1 MDEGL
6 IVLIIALII
15 VATAVATLITI
26 VDIKGKEIEREKM
39 MDNKVHN
46 TPPITGDLS
55 DEEYKKQV
63 LNMFN
68 LINTNLL
75 DQEIKQNREIE
86 HLKDIRFCV
95 NFIAIIIL
103 IKIIIS
109 IILFIAKVYVGASVA
124 SDLFD
129 ILQMF

>member
-1 MDEGL
+1 MALML
-6 IVLIIALII
+6 IVIFIVILIAYII
-15 VATAVATLITI
+15 V
-26 VDIKGKEIEREKM
+26 DKQEKEKERNDM
-39 MDNKVHN
+39 MDNKIHN
-46 TPPITGDLS
+46 TPPITGDLT

-63 LNMFN
+63 LNMLN

-95 NFIAIIIL
+95 NFIALVIL

-109 IILFIAKVYVGASVA
+109 IILFIVKVYVGANVA

>member
-1 MDEGL
+1 MSAEGML
-6 IVLIIALII
+6 
-15 VATAVATLITI
+15 TLIGLLI
-26 VDIKGKEIEREKM
+26 PIILIAYYIIDKREKEKERNDM
-39 MDNKVHN
+39 MDNKIHN

-63 LNMFN
+63 FNMLN

-95 NFIAIIIL
+95 NFIALVILIRIIL
-103 IKIIIS
+103 AIIVAI
-109 IILFIAKVYVGASVA
+109 FKAYVGANIA
-124 SDLFD
+124 SDLID

>member
-1 MDEGL
+1 MSTEGIL
-6 IVLIIALII
+6 
-15 VATAVATLITI
+15 TLIGLLIPIILVAYYI
-26 VDIKGKEIEREKM
+26 VDKKEKDKERNDM
-39 MDNKVHN
+39 MENKIYN

-63 LNMFN
+63 LNMLN

-95 NFIAIIIL
+95 NFIALVILLSII
-103 IKIIIS
+103 IKIIMV
-109 IILFIAKVYVGASVA
+109 ATGASVI
-124 SDLFD
+124 SNLF
-129 ILQMF
+129 

>member
-1 MDEGL
+1 MMAL
-6 IVLIIALII
+6 MLIIIFIIVLIAYY
-15 VATAVATLITI
+15 I
-26 VDIKGKEIEREKM
+26 VDKQEKEKERDNM
-39 MDNKVHN
+39 MENKIHN

-63 LNMFN
+63 LNMLN

-95 NFIAIIIL
+95 NFIALVIL

-109 IILFIAKVYVGASVA
+109 IILFIAKVYIGASVT

-129 ILQMF
+129 ILQML

>member
-1 MDEGL
+1 MMALML
-6 IVLIIALII
+6 IVIFIVVLIAYC
-15 VATAVATLITI
+15 I
-26 VDIKGKEIEREKM
+26 VDKQEKEKEKEKERNDM
-39 MDNKVHN
+39 MDNKIHN

-63 LNMFN
+63 LNMLN

-95 NFIAIIIL
+95 NFIAIVIL

-129 ILQMF
+129 IIQMF

>member
-1 MDEGL
+1 MSAEGIL
-6 IVLIIALII
+6 
-15 VATAVATLITI
+15 TLIGLLIPIILVAYYI
-26 VDIKGKEIEREKM
+26 VDKKEKEKERDNM
-39 MDNKVHN
+39 MDVKMKN
-46 TPPITGDLS
+46 TPPITGDLT

-63 LNMFN
+63 LNMLN

-75 DQEIKQNREIE
+75 DQEIKQNRIIE

-95 NFIAIIIL
+95 NFITIVIL
-103 IKIIIS
+103 INIIIS
-109 IILFIAKVYVGASVA
+109 IILFIAKVYIGASVT

>member
-1 MDEGL
+1 MSAEGIL
-6 IVLIIALII
+6 
-15 VATAVATLITI
+15 TLIGLLIPIILVAYYI
-26 VDIKGKEIEREKM
+26 VDKKEKEKERDNM
-39 MDNKVHN
+39 MDIKMKN

-63 LNMFN
+63 LNMLN

-75 DQEIKQNREIE
+75 DQETKQNRIIE

-95 NFIAIIIL
+95 NFITIVIL
-103 IKIIIS
+103 INIIIS
-109 IILFIAKVYVGASVA
+109 IILFIAKVYIGASVT
-124 SDLFD
+124 SNLFD

>member
-1 MDEGL
+1 MSAEGIL
-6 IVLIIALII
+6 
-15 VATAVATLITI
+15 TLIGLLIPIILIAYYI
-26 VDIKGKEIEREKM
+26 VDKKEKDKERDNM
-39 MDNKVHN
+39 MNNKIHN

-55 DEEYKKQV
+55 DEKYKKQV
-63 LNMFN
+63 LNMLN

-86 HLKDIRFCV
+86 HLKDIRFCL
-95 NFIAIIIL
+95 NFIALVIL

-109 IILFIAKVYVGASVA
+109 IILFIAKIYVGASVA

>member
-1 MDEGL
+1 MNAEGIL
-6 IVLIIALII
+6 
-15 VATAVATLITI
+15 TLIGLLIPIILIAYYI
-26 VDIKGKEIEREKM
+26 VDRQEKEKERNDM
-39 MDNKVHN
+39 MNNKIHN

-63 LNMFN
+63 LNMLN

-75 DQEIKQNREIE
+75 DQEIKQNREID

-95 NFIAIIIL
+95 NFIALVILIRIIL
-103 IKIIIS
+103 TIIVVIYK
-109 IILFIAKVYVGASVA
+109 AYVGASVA
-124 SDLFD
+124 SDLFN